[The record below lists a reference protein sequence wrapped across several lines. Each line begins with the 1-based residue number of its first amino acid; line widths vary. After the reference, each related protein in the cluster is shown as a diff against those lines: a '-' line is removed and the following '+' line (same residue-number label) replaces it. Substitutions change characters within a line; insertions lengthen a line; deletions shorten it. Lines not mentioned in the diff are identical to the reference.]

1 MLRPRKPSGPSP
13 DRAAALSVNGLEAV
27 LAVAATGSMS
37 AAAQRLSCSQ
47 SSVSQ
52 LVSQAE
58 SILGCALFDRSRRP
72 FRTTVE
78 GSELTRQATR
88 ILRDLSALPQQVA
101 ALSERPSL
109 RMAMI
114 DSFADTI
121 GPDLIRFAAQSAGDL
136 FISQGLTPAHIN
148 DLQERRVD
156 LVVSGDALDEIDGL
170 FRFPLLTEKFVLLLP
185 EASRWNPSSG
195 KLADLARSLSFI
207 RYSSRSSTGAIVER
221 YLRVARVPTGRRIE
235 VDNADM
241 MCALVASGIGWA
253 ITTPLHILQGLSR
266 LGGVAVHKL
275 PSPTPERQVTLVT
288 REGEWE
294 QTAAR
299 LAAEARRLLTDKFLP
314 ELVDKLPELASEISA
329 THA

>member
-1 MLRPRKPSGPSP
+1 MSRPRKLSGPNP
-13 DRAAALSVNGLEAV
+13 ERASVLSVSGLEAV

-37 AAAQRLSCSQ
+37 AAAQRLACSQ

-58 SILGCALFDRSRRP
+58 SVLGCALFDRSRRP

-88 ILRDLSALPQQVA
+88 ILHDLSALPQQVA

-121 GPDLIRFAAQSAGDL
+121 GPDLIRFAAQRAGDL

-156 LVVSGDALDEIDGL
+156 LVVSGDSVDEYDGL
-170 FRFPLLTEKFVLLLP
+170 FRLPLLTEKFVLLLP
-185 EASRWNPSSG
+185 EASRWNPSNG
-195 KLADLARSLSFI
+195 TLADLARGLSFI
-207 RYSSRSSTGAIVER
+207 RYSSRSTTGAIVER

-241 MCALVASGIGWA
+241 MCALVASGVGWA
-253 ITTPLHILQGLSR
+253 ITTPLHILQGLPR
-266 LGGVAVHKL
+266 LGGVAVRKL
-275 PSPTPERQVTLVT
+275 PFTTPERQVTMVT

-294 QTAAR
+294 QTAGR
-299 LAAEARRLLTDKFLP
+299 LAAEARRLLVDKYVP
-314 ELVDKLPELASEISA
+314 ELVGRLPELASEISVTQA
-329 THA
+329 

>member
-1 MLRPRKPSGPSP
+1 MTRPRKIP
-13 DRAAALSVNGLEAV
+13 RAQAERTASLSISSLEAV

-37 AAAQRLSCSQ
+37 AAAKQLKCSQ

-58 SILGCALFDRSRRP
+58 SILGCELFDRSRRP

-78 GSELTRQATR
+78 GNELTRQATR
-88 ILRDLSALPQQVA
+88 ILRDLGALPQHVA

-109 RMAMI
+109 RIAMV

-121 GPDLIRFAAQSAGDL
+121 GPDLIRYAAQRAGDL

-156 LVVSGDALDEIDGL
+156 LVVSGDALDEYDGL
-170 FRFPLLTEKFVLLLP
+170 FRLPLLTEKFVLLLP
-185 EASRWNPSSG
+185 EAHAWNPAGST
-195 KLADLARSLSFI
+195 LAELARELPFI
-207 RYSSRSSTGAIVER
+207 RYSSRSTTGAIVER
-221 YLRVARVPTGRRIE
+221 YLRMARVLTGRRIE

-241 MCALVASGIGWA
+241 MCALVASAVGWA
-253 ITTPLHILQGLSR
+253 ITTPLHILQGLPR
-266 LGGVAVHKL
+266 LSGVAVHKL
-275 PSPTPERQVTLVT
+275 PLATPERQVTLIT

-299 LAAEARRLLTDKFLP
+299 LAAEARRLLAAKYLP
-314 ELVDKLPELASEISA
+314 ELVAALPDLASEISVA
-329 THA
+329 TH

>member
-1 MLRPRKPSGPSP
+1 MFASQKAPKPSPQ
-13 DRAAALSVNGLEAV
+13 RASALSISSLEAV
-27 LAVAATGSMS
+27 LAVATTGSMS
-37 AAAQRLSCSQ
+37 AAAQRLACSQ

-58 SILGCALFDRSRRP
+58 SILGCALFDRTRRP

-88 ILRDLSALPQQVA
+88 ILRELSALPQLVA
-101 ALSERPSL
+101 ALSKRPAL

-121 GPDLIRFAAQSAGDL
+121 GPDLVRFAEQRAGDL

-148 DLQERRVD
+148 DLSERRVD
-156 LVVSGDALDEIDGL
+156 LVVSGDALEEYDGL
-170 FRFPLLTEKFVLLLP
+170 FRIPLLTEKFVLLLP
-185 EASRWNPSSG
+185 DKCRWNASSDTLRE
-195 KLADLARSLSFI
+195 LAAGLPFI
-207 RYSSRSSTGAIVER
+207 RYSSRSSTGATVER
-221 YLRVARVPTGRRIE
+221 YLRVASLPTGRRIE

-241 MCALVASGIGWA
+241 MCALVASGVGWA
-253 ITTPLHILQGLSR
+253 ITTPLHLLQGLAR
-266 LGGVAVHKL
+266 LNGIAVRKL
-275 PSPTPERQVTLVT
+275 PAPTPERQVTLVT

-299 LAAEARRLLTDKFLP
+299 LASETHRLLVHKFLP
-314 ELVDKLPELASEISA
+314 QLIDNLPELGSEISVA
-329 THA
+329 AP

>member
-1 MLRPRKPSGPSP
+1 MSRSRKPRGPRP
-13 DRAAALSVNGLEAV
+13 DRAAALSVNELEAV

-58 SILGCALFDRSRRP
+58 SILGCTLFDRSRRP

-78 GSELTRQATR
+78 GNELTRQATR

-101 ALSERPSL
+101 ALSERPPL

-121 GPDLIRFAAQSAGDL
+121 GPDLIRFAAQRAGDL

-156 LVVSGDALDEIDGL
+156 LVVAGDAVDEYDGL
-170 FRFPLLTEKFVLLLP
+170 FRLPLLTEKFVLLLP
-185 EASRWNPSSG
+185 EASRWNPADG
-195 KLADLARSLSFI
+195 TLTDLARVLPFI
-207 RYSSRSSTGAIVER
+207 RYSSRSTTGAIVER

-241 MCALVASGIGWA
+241 MCALVASGVGWT
-253 ITTPLHILQGLSR
+253 ITTPLHILQGLLR
-266 LGGVAVHKL
+266 LGGVAVRKL
-275 PSPTPERQVTLVT
+275 PNPTPERQVTLVT

-294 QTAAR
+294 HTAAR
-299 LAAEARRLLTDKFLP
+299 LATETRRLLVDKYLP
-314 ELVDKLPELASEISA
+314 ELVDKLPELASEISVA
-329 THA
+329 

>member
-1 MLRPRKPSGPSP
+1 MSRPRKPSGPNP
-13 DRAAALSVNGLEAV
+13 ERAAALSVNGLEAV

-58 SILGCALFDRSRRP
+58 SVLGCALFDRSRRP

-101 ALSERPSL
+101 ALGERPSL

-121 GPDLIRFAAQSAGDL
+121 GPDLIRFAAQRAGDL

-156 LVVSGDALDEIDGL
+156 LVVSGDSVDEYDGL
-170 FRFPLLTEKFVLLLP
+170 FRLPLLTEKFVLLLP
-185 EASRWNPSSG
+185 EASRWNPSG
-195 KLADLARSLSFI
+195 GTLADLGRGLSFI
-207 RYSSRSSTGAIVER
+207 RYSSRSTTGAIVER
-221 YLRVARVPTGRRIE
+221 YLRVARVPTARRIE

-241 MCALVASGIGWA
+241 MCALVASGVGWA
-253 ITTPLHILQGLSR
+253 ITTPLHILQGLPR
-266 LGGVAVHKL
+266 LGGVAVRKL
-275 PSPTPERQVTLVT
+275 PIPTPERQVTMVT

-294 QTAAR
+294 QTAGR
-299 LAAEARRLLTDKFLP
+299 LAAEARRLLADKYLP
-314 ELVDKLPELASEISA
+314 ELVERLPELASEISI
-329 THA
+329 TQM

>member
-1 MLRPRKPSGPSP
+1 MPHPRKSSSPSL

-78 GSELTRQATR
+78 GNELTRQATR
-88 ILRDLSALPQQVA
+88 ILHDLSTLPQHVA

-121 GPDLIRFAAQSAGDL
+121 GPDLIRFAAQRAGDL
-136 FISQGLTPAHIN
+136 FISQGLTPAHIH

-156 LVVSGDALDEIDGL
+156 LVVSGDAVDEYDGL
-170 FRFPLLTEKFVLLLP
+170 FRLPLLTEKFVLLLP
-185 EASRWNPSSG
+185 ETSRWSPSSG
-195 KLADLARSLSFI
+195 TLSDLARGLSFI
-207 RYSSRSSTGAIVER
+207 RYSSRSTTGAIVER

-266 LGGVAVHKL
+266 LSGVAVRKL
-275 PSPTPERQVTLVT
+275 PNPTLERQVTLVT

-299 LAAEARRLLTDKFLP
+299 LAVEARRLLVDKYLP
-314 ELVDKLPELASEISA
+314 ELIDKLPELATEISVA
-329 THA
+329 QT

>member
-1 MLRPRKPSGPSP
+1 MSDAGEPIRPNSE
-13 DRAAALSVNGLEAV
+13 RAAALSVSSLEAV

-37 AAAQRLSCSQ
+37 AAAQRLASSQ

-52 LVSQAE
+52 LVSRAE
-58 SILGCALFDRSRRP
+58 TMLGCALFDRSRRP

-78 GSELTRQATR
+78 GNELTRLATR
-88 ILRDLSALPQQVA
+88 ILHDLHALPQHLA

-121 GPDLIRFAAQSAGDL
+121 GPDLIRFAAQRAGDM

-156 LVVSGDALDEIDGL
+156 LVVSGDSVDAHDGL
-170 FRFPLLTEKFVLLLP
+170 FRLAVLTEKFVLLMP
-185 EASRWNPSSG
+185 DSGRWSAGNGTQS
-195 KLADLARSLSFI
+195 DLARTLPFI
-207 RYSSRSSTGAIVER
+207 RYSSRSTTGAIVER

-241 MCALVASGIGWA
+241 MCALVASGVGWA
-253 ITTPLHILQGLSR
+253 ITTPLHILQGRSR
-266 LGGVAVHKL
+266 MAGVAVRKL
-275 PSPTPERQVTLVT
+275 PSPAPERQVTMVT
-288 REGEWE
+288 RQGEWE

-299 LAAEARRLLTDKFLP
+299 LVAEARRLLAEKYLP
-314 ELVDKLPELASEISA
+314 ELLAAQPELASEISVA
-329 THA
+329 RQ

>member
-1 MLRPRKPSGPSP
+1 MSRPRQPLGQPP
-13 DRAAALSVNGLEAV
+13 DRAAALSVNALEAV

-37 AAAQRLSCSQ
+37 VAAQRLSCSQ

-58 SILGCALFDRSRRP
+58 SLLGCTLFDRSRRP

-78 GSELTRQATR
+78 GNELTRQATR

-101 ALSERPSL
+101 ALSERPPL

-121 GPDLIRFAAQSAGDL
+121 GPDLIRFAAQRAGDL

-156 LVVSGDALDEIDGL
+156 LVVAGDAVDEYDGL
-170 FRFPLLTEKFVLLLP
+170 FRLPLLTEKFVLLLP
-185 EASRWNPSSG
+185 EASRWNAADATPT
-195 KLADLARSLSFI
+195 DLARVLPFI
-207 RYSSRSSTGAIVER
+207 RYSSRSTTGAIVER

-241 MCALVASGIGWA
+241 MCALVASGVGWT
-253 ITTPLHILQGLSR
+253 ITTPLHILQGLPR
-266 LGGVAVHKL
+266 LGGVAVRKL
-275 PSPTPERQVTLVT
+275 PTPTPERQVTLVT

-299 LAAEARRLLTDKFLP
+299 LATEARRLLVDKYLP
-314 ELVDKLPELASEISA
+314 ELVDKLPELASEISVA
-329 THA
+329 QA